1 MRRAPCAASR
11 RSWWKT
17 NGSPAT
23 GTSALGMPRAI
34 SPRRVARPPRRTA
47 TGRSAGRCAS
57 AGGMARVGL
66 LDAPP
71 GVERGLE
78 VAGERTVVG
87 GVDRL
92 GELLPLPTPRLVVG
106 RELGRLHG
114 GRAQLRSHGVDDE
127 SLCAVRARE
136 TLDLE
141 LRSPTEDLE

>member
-23 GTSALGMPRAI
+23 GTSALGVLRAI

-47 TGRSAGRCAS
+47 TGKSAGCSAS
-57 AGGMARVGL
+57 AGGMARIGL

-71 GVERGLE
+71 GVERRLE
-78 VAGERTVVG
+78 VAGQRTVVG
-87 GVDRL
+87 GMDRP

-106 RELGRLHG
+106 RELGRLDG
-114 GRAQLRSHGVDDE
+114 WRA
-127 SLCAVRARE
+127 
-136 TLDLE
+136 E
-141 LRSPTEDLE
+141 L